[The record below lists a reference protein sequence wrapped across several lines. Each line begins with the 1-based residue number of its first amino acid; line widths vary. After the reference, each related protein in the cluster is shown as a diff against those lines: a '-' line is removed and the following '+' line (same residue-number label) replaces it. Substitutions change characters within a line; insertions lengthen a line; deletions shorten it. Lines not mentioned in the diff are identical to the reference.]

1 MGDIFRVGKISNIF
15 LGVFEIPDIVLGRTE
30 DAGLDPKVGRKN
42 ESTPPPWGIRHS
54 DIRHSYRGGYSKPP
68 YADDGCVRS

>member
-15 LGVFEIPDIVLGRTE
+15 WGVFEIPDIVLGRTE

-42 ESTPPPWGIRHS
+42 ESTPPPL
-54 DIRHSYRGGYSKPP
+54 GYKTLRYTSLVP
-68 YADDGCVRS
+68 GRLF